1 MQVKGIIESVLGIAR
16 RECKRL
22 LENRI
27 YMFCMVVFPIA
38 VTLFFT
44 SLMGEGQPEKMP
56 IGIVDLDN
64 STTTRRLTRMLDS
77 FQSTEVVKHYA
88 NFEEARSAMQRNEIY
103 GFVLYPEGT
112 TSQLLASRQPKISF
126 YYSYASL
133 TAGALVF
140 RDMKTAATLGS
151 AAVGKS
157 VMTAKGCTQ
166 EQIMAYLQPIVIDL
180 HMISNPWVNYNI
192 YLSTMLVPGCL
203 LLFIFLITAYS
214 FGTELKNNTA
224 RELMQRAHGNAFLAM
239 TGKLLPQTLI
249 FLAVMFTYMYY
260 LFGVARLPPSGRNMA
275 HHHPRNNRSA
285 GFAGT
290 RTVLLR
296 HDAVT
301 PNVDEH
307 LLVVGRTELLARRFG
322 FSCHGNGRR
331 TADNLVPFPTET
343 LLHHIS
349 GKRVQ
354 RIPAARC
361 SDKSGSPCSLR
372 TASSRCIA
380 AFGQGS
386 QRICLPT
393 IMTK

>member
-103 GFVLYPEGT
+103 GFVLYPKGT
-112 TSQLLASRQPKISF
+112 TAQLLASRQPKISF

-214 FGTELKNNTA
+214 FGTELKENTS
-224 RELMQRAHGNAFLAM
+224 RELMQRAQGNALLAV

-260 LFGVARLPPSGRNMA
+260 LFGVLDFPHPGGIWPIIILGIIGVLASQGLALFFFAMMPSLRMSMSICSLWGVLSFSLAGSAFPVMA
-275 HHHPRNNRSA
+275 MDGELQIISFLFP
-285 GFAGT
+285 
-290 RTVLLR
+290 LR
-296 HDAVT
+296 HFFTIYQASVFNGFPLYDVAINLAALAAFALL
-301 PNVDEH
+301 P
-307 LLVVGRTELLARRFG
+307 LVVLPRL
-322 FSCHGNGRR
+322 
-331 TADNLVPFPTET
+331 
-343 LLHHIS
+343 
-349 GKRVQ
+349 GKALNEYVYLQ
-354 RIPAARC
+354 
-361 SDKSGSPCSLR
+361 
-372 TASSRCIA
+372 
-380 AFGQGS
+380 
-386 QRICLPT
+386 
-393 IMTK
+393 